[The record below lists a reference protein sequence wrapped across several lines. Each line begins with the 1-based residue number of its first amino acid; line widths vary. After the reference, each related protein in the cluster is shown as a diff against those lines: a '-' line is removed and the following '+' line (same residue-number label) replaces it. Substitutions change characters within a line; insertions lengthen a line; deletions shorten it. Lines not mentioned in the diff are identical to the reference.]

1 MQTKNG
7 ENEQMKLVPITVRF
21 SEGAMKVFDE
31 IAQEHNL
38 SKAEIIRLAVD
49 NRLINYLGNV
59 SFVNHEDAVEIR
71 REMYHLTTE
80 LELIKRELNRIGL
93 NFNQELKLKHIEK
106 KYQNSGMNFDNIWMK
121 QNEEDAVK
129 KDASLLNKEELEAL
143 LSKYDDITKRVG
155 DVLCRILV

>member
-1 MQTKNG
+1 MQKNE
-7 ENEQMKLVPITVRF
+7 ENEQVKLVPITVRF

-31 IAQEHNL
+31 MAQEHNL
-38 SKAEIIRLAVD
+38 SKAEIIRLTVD

-59 SFVNHEDAVEIR
+59 SFVNHEDAVKIR
-71 REMYHLTTE
+71 EEMYNLTTE

-106 KYQNSGMNFDNIWMK
+106 KYQNLRMNFDDIMMK
-121 QNEEDAVK
+121 QKEEEEVK
-129 KDASLLNKEELEAL
+129 KDTSLLNQEELEAL